1 MNRNR
6 LNRAITG
13 KDLLYLGIA
22 FIVMVALIV
31 YIMPRESKFNYQYE
45 LNTPWRYGQLIAKFD
60 FPIYK
65 EDHVIKAEQD
75 SLMMAY
81 KPYFKIN
88 EETALQE
95 MQNLEDYN
103 RQRLNSLLTP
113 ESLAGVK
120 KLLAY
125 VYNQGII
132 STAQYAKLRQDSVNA
147 IMIFKEKQAV
157 PVPLKDIF
165 SERAAYEYIV
175 MHGDS
180 VGVNRDILA
189 RCDLNNFITPNYL
202 YDEVKSKDARNDLMS
217 SVSMANGVVLRGQ
230 KIIDRGEIV
239 DRHTYNI
246 LESLKKETDRRNI
259 SSTQSQLILLG
270 QVMFVAI
277 FLGSFICYL
286 LLFRKDYLDNI
297 RALLL
302 MCVLIVFFPVLCAAM
317 VRHNF
322 LSVYILPIAAAPIII
337 RIFMDS
343 RTAQMANIVIV
354 MICSE
359 MLKSPYD
366 FILVQLIAGML
377 AIYSLKELS
386 QRSQLVRTAALVMIG
401 YMVTYFSY
409 ELIHEG
415 DVTKFDRSMYVY
427 FFTNGIF
434 LMFTYP
440 LLFLIE
446 KLFGFTSNVTLVEL
460 SNINTPLLRMLS
472 EEAPGTFQHSMQVG
486 NLAAEVANRIGAKSQ
501 LVRTGALYHDIGKLK
516 NPVFFTENQTG
527 VNPHKNLSYMQSAK
541 IVIEHVTYGLE
552 LADKYHLPQVIKDF
566 IPTHHGKGMTMFFYI
581 SYCNE
586 HPDEDVDKSKFMYPG
601 PNPFTLE
608 QAILMMSDG
617 VEAASRSLPEYTEK
631 SISNLVD
638 KIIDTQMNNGFFREC
653 PITFKDIAIAKE
665 VFKEKLRV
673 IYHTR
678 ISYPALRKT
687 EEKKS

>member
-13 KDLLYLGIA
+13 RDLLYLGAA
-22 FIVMVALIV
+22 FIVMIALIV
-31 YIMPRESKFNYQYE
+31 YVMPRESKFNYQYE

-65 EDHVIKAEQD
+65 EDDVIKAERD
-75 SLMMAY
+75 SLMLTY
-81 KPYFKIN
+81 KPYFKIK
-88 EETALQE
+88 EEAGE
-95 MQNLEDYN
+95 REIRELENYN
-103 RQRLNSLLTP
+103 RSHLNSLLTP
-113 ESLAGVK
+113 ENLAGVQ
-120 KLLAY
+120 KLLSD
-125 VYNQGII
+125 VYNQGVI

-147 IMIFKEKQAV
+147 IMIFKGKQAV
-157 PVPLKDIF
+157 AVPLNTIF

-175 MHGDS
+175 THGDS

-189 RCDLNNFITPNYL
+189 RCDLNNFITPNFL
-202 YDEVKSKDARNDLMS
+202 YDEVKSRDARNDLMS

-270 QVMFVAI
+270 QIMFVAI

-297 RALLL
+297 RALFL
-302 MCVLIVFFPVLCAAM
+302 MCALIVFFPMLCAAM

-343 RTAQMANIVIV
+343 RTAQMANVVIV

-386 QRSQLVRTAALVMIG
+386 QRSQLVRTAAIVMLG
-401 YMVTYFSY
+401 YMVTYFAY

-415 DVTKFDRSMYVY
+415 DITKFDRSMYVY

-440 LLFLIE
+440 LLFLME

-501 LVRTGALYHDIGKLK
+501 LVRTGALYHDIGKMK

-566 IPTHHGKGMTMFFYI
+566 ITTHHGKGMTMFFYI

-586 HPDEDVDKSKFMYPG
+586 HPGEDVDKSKFMYPG

-631 SISNLVD
+631 TISDLVD
-638 KIIDTQMNNGFFREC
+638 KIIDSQVNNGFFKEC

-678 ISYPALRKT
+678 ISYPVLKKA
-687 EEKKS
+687 EEKK